1 MSYSDSFPQQ
11 RPTLNLDFANSG
23 KLDSRLSYSRSST
36 GTAFSAEKHL
46 SSLNLLKY
54 STAFDNAA
62 WGTNNMPAPTTGQT
76 DPSGGTGGCILIAN
90 TTNGSHNKFQS
101 QVTSGEL
108 SFTVFAKPASGT
120 MRMMLNLYNAANN
133 WEVFLFDL
141 VGGTPVAA
149 SGTSSTFSNVSATQ
163 TASGNGYYKCTIKA
177 TGSITSALVALNP
190 NATTSGLDAYGDISF
205 AGDNTAG
212 ITVAFASLS
221 TVGSSDYN
229 ATTTQIHREYSS
241 TLKSY
246 SSDQPRFEFA
256 TDGQSEGLLIEQQ
269 FQQHMYYTEEF
280 DNTSRWTGAGM
291 SIQPNA
297 GVAPDGT
304 LSADLLVEADE
315 VSGNNY
321 HYIYQHPLSSV
332 SVGQTYTATIYAKA
346 AGRNHVTIWTNIG
359 GASTLGTF
367 DLTDGS
373 VTSSSGSG
381 SFSSNDCGNG
391 WYRLQLT
398 FTTVTN
404 AANSINFYTSNG
416 VSHGYTGNGYGSVLL
431 WGANL
436 TQTSSSMSYLKAEGS
451 QTTKSAD
458 SCSVALSQINY
469 SGGEVTLVSET
480 ASVADDF
487 RQAASLITDS
497 SNQVTLYGNSSSS
510 RLGAVIGGGQTSILT
525 QTSADGISALSFG
538 VNDIAA
544 TRNGASPTTDTS
556 QSFPELTGGTL
567 KIGGSGTNQPLD
579 GHIKRLALYNV
590 ALSDTELQAITS

>member
-1 MSYSDSFPQQ
+1 
-11 RPTLNLDFANSG
+11 
-23 KLDSRLSYSRSST
+23 
-36 GTAFSAEKHL
+36 
-46 SSLNLLKY
+46 
-54 STAFDNAA
+54 
-62 WGTNNMPAPTTGQT
+62 
-76 DPSGGTGGCILIAN
+76 
-90 TTNGSHNKFQS
+90 
-101 QVTSGEL
+101 
-108 SFTVFAKPASGT
+108 
-120 MRMMLNLYNAANN
+120 
-133 WEVFLFDL
+133 
-141 VGGTPVAA
+141 
-149 SGTSSTFSNVSATQ
+149 
-163 TASGNGYYKCTIKA
+163 
-177 TGSITSALVALNP
+177 
-190 NATTSGLDAYGDISF
+190 
-205 AGDNTAG
+205 
-212 ITVAFASLS
+212 
-221 TVGSSDYN
+221 
-229 ATTTQIHREYSS
+229 
-241 TLKSY
+241 
-246 SSDQPRFEFA
+246 
-256 TDGQSEGLLIEQQ
+256 
-269 FQQHMYYTEEF
+269 
-280 DNTSRWTGAGM
+280 M